1 MIFWWFVT
9 FIILLF
15 IELITVNLVSIWFA
29 IGAIAAL
36 ICSVFTDLIQVQLLV
51 FGIVSI
57 IALFVTKPVVK
68 KLRKR
73 NIQATNLD
81 RVLDMEGVVTEDII
95 PNEIGEVKVD
105 GKRWSAISGE
115 KIVKG
120 SIVEITKIDG
130 VKLIVKEKKES

>member
-105 GKRWSAISGE
+105 GKKWSAISGE